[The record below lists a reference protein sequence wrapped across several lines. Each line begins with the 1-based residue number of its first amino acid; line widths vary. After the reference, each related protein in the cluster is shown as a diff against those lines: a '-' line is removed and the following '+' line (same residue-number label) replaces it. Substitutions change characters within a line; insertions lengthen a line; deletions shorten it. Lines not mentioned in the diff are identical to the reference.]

1 MNKYLFILGLAL
13 MSILAGCNS
22 QSNQEDDLDVQQFV
36 EKMAATKEFNLVDVR
51 TPGEYEK
58 GHLENAQNIDVNAN
72 DFQTRVAKLD
82 KNIPVF
88 LYCLTDSRSLAAAEQ
103 LRADGYEVYL
113 LKGGILKWRAEHL
126 PEVAGEG
133 MAVAGM
139 TMDAFQSLVKSDKI
153 VLVDFYAEWC
163 GPCKKM
169 EPFLNEISAEMQK
182 DVVLLRIDTDKN
194 PVLAQQLG
202 IQALPYLRIYK
213 NNKMVW
219 ENLGFINKEGLV
231 KQLNENL

>member
-1 MNKYLFILGLAL
+1 MNKYLFILGLL
-13 MSILAGCNS
+13 FISIVVGCNS
-22 QSNQEDDLDVQQFV
+22 QPKHDDNLDVQAFV

-51 TPGEYEK
+51 TPGEFVK
-58 GHLENAQNIDVNAN
+58 GHLENAQNIDVNGN
-72 DFQTRVAKLD
+72 DFQMKVAKLD
-82 KNIPVF
+82 KNTPVF
-88 LYCLTDSRSLAAAEQ
+88 MYCLTDSRSMAAAEH

-113 LKGGILKWRAEHL
+113 LKGGILKWRAEKL
-126 PEVAGEG
+126 PEVADEG
-133 MAVAGM
+133 MAVSGM
-139 TMDAFQSLVKSDKI
+139 TMDAFQALLKSDKV

-169 EPFLNEISAEMQK
+169 EPFLKEISTDMQK

-194 PVLAQQLG
+194 TVLAQQLG

-213 NNKMVW
+213 NNNMVW

-231 KQLNENL
+231 NQLNKSL